1 MSDGLSTY
9 PLSPD
14 LVTDYTSTVNDAR
27 AMRIAEIM
35 TDFRNLQHYLS
46 QLRAT
51 PTAEEYYLEG
61 YSLLRSC
68 ASEAQTILQTP
79 FSASTGAST
88 GDPERERQQLKTSR
102 TQAIFQRYS
111 KLMARCE
118 MYVNRLC
125 LASILLYHP
134 SFFAPT
140 AAANGFGKELL
151 AITDTYVE
159 STLRS
164 QDTAQGKWLAE
175 DPSLSQI
182 QQQLMRR

>member
-1 MSDGLSTY
+1 MSDGL
-9 PLSPD
+9 
-14 LVTDYTSTVNDAR
+14 NDAR

-68 ASEAQTILQTP
+68 ANEAQIILQAP
-79 FSASTGAST
+79 FSANTGAST
-88 GDPERERQQLKTSR
+88 GDPERERQQLKTIITDAAVR
-102 TQAIFQRYS
+102 RFQCQRAYLKAHAGLRWMNARYS
-111 KLMARCE
+111 
-118 MYVNRLC
+118 
-125 LASILLYHP
+125 ILRGQRP
-134 SFFAPT
+134 SAGHLPALQQVDVT
-140 AAANGFGKELL
+140 LRNELL
-151 AITDTYVE
+151 VITDTYVE

>member
-1 MSDGLSTY
+1 MSDGL
-9 PLSPD
+9 
-14 LVTDYTSTVNDAR
+14 NDAR

-79 FSASTGAST
+79 FSASTGGSA
-88 GDPERERQQLKTSR
+88 GDPEREKQQLKTIITDAAVRRFQCQRAYLRSHAGLRWMNSR
-102 TQAIFQRYS
+102 Q
-111 KLMARCE
+111 
-118 MYVNRLC
+118 
-125 LASILLYHP
+125 SILRGQKPNASHM
-134 SFFAPT
+134 
-140 AAANGFGKELL
+140 AALQQIDGTLRNELL

-159 STLRS
+159 STLRN
-164 QDTAQGKWLAE
+164 QDATQGKWLVE

-182 QQQLMRR
+182 QQALMRR

>member
-1 MSDGLSTY
+1 MSDGL
-9 PLSPD
+9 
-14 LVTDYTSTVNDAR
+14 NDAR

-79 FSASTGAST
+79 FSASTGASS
-88 GDPERERQQLKTSR
+88 GDPEREKQQLKTIITDAAVR
-102 TQAIFQRYS
+102 RFQCQRAYLRAHAGLRWMNSRYS
-111 KLMARCE
+111 ILQGQRPNAGHHAA
-118 MYVNRLC
+118 
-125 LASILLYHP
+125 LAQVDGTLR
-134 SFFAPT
+134 
-140 AAANGFGKELL
+140 NELL

-159 STLRS
+159 STLRN
-164 QDTAQGKWLAE
+164 QDAAQGKWLTE
-175 DPSLSQI
+175 DPSLPQI
-182 QQQLMRR
+182 QQALMRR

>member
-1 MSDGLSTY
+1 MSDGL
-9 PLSPD
+9 
-14 LVTDYTSTVNDAR
+14 NDAR

-46 QLRAT
+46 QLHAT

-68 ASEAQTILQTP
+68 ASEAQTTLQTP

-88 GDPERERQQLKTSR
+88 GDPERERQQLKTIITDAAVRRFQCQRAYLRAHAGLRWMNSR
-102 TQAIFQRYS
+102 YG
-111 KLMARCE
+111 
-118 MYVNRLC
+118 
-125 LASILLYHP
+125 ILRGQKPNAGHLP
-134 SFFAPT
+134 ALQQVDGT
-140 AAANGFGKELL
+140 LRNELL